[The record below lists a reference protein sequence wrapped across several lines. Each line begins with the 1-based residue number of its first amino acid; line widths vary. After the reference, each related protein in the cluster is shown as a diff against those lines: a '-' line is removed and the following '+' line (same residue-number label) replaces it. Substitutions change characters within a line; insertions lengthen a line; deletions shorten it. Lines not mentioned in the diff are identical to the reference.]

1 MDLRCEFKNLHL
13 IPFKKIS
20 NMYAKDYKGEV
31 AFRINMQKLLGIIDN
46 EDMQKYQQKIIIGA
60 VIII

>member
-1 MDLRCEFKNLHL
+1 
-13 IPFKKIS
+13 
-20 NMYAKDYKGEV
+20 MYAKDYKGEV

-46 EDMQKYQQKIIIGA
+46 EDMQKYQQTIIIGA